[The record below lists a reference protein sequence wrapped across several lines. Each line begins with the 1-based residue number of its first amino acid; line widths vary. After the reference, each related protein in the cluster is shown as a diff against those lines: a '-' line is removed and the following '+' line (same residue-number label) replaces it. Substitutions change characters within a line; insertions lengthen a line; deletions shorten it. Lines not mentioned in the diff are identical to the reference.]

1 MFLFKLSSWLDRYD
15 PYWHSRLMSLK
26 IVVIAIVL
34 FMVNALTQPL
44 LSPLFMLIAGAGA
57 LIIEMPTINTL
68 DKKDNVYLG
77 YILLMCITVGL
88 FSSYVILRGWFIV
101 AVAGWAYI
109 LYMALKKAPQLY
121 AIVSVVIMLGVMAQE
136 GLNLGNF
143 YIILNELAFI
153 LEFAFFIFW
162 THKLYPRMYHNI
174 WFSSIL
180 RSLETLQKAL
190 KCGSISIDERQLLF
204 KHFQTARS
212 SIELLRDKPYLRE
225 VVSITNWLSYYHY
238 YLPQLLEE
246 RNVSSQELNQVL
258 VDLARLEAGVRNH
271 KPILINLDQDLS
283 VPIHHEYFNK
293 LTSNWNKLCAPVTN

>member
-15 PYWHSRLMSLK
+15 PYWYSRLMSLK

-77 YILLMCITVGL
+77 YLLLMCITVGL

-204 KHFQTARS
+204 KHLQTARS

-238 YLPQLLEE
+238 YLPQLLEDSK
-246 RNVSSQELNQVL
+246 VSSQELNQVL

-271 KPILINLDQDLS
+271 QPILINLDQDLS

-293 LTSNWNKLCAPVTN
+293 LTSNWNKLCAPVIN